1 MAKKDEE
8 LSEQAASGKGQLNS
22 DLWGHRFSQNANKKI
37 TKISTLEVY
46 LRVGQKSLKFFVGIL
61 GEKMTS

>member
-46 LRVGQKSLKFFVGIL
+46 LRVGQKSW
-61 GEKMTS
+61 